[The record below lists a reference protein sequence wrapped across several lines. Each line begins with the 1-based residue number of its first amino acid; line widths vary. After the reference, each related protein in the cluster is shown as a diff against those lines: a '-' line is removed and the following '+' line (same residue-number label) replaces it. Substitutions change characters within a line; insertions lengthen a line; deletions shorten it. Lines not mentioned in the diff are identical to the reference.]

1 MSQTKEKSHQ
11 HFPHSKKVLV
21 VESVLSGT
29 PIKEVAAMIGVHRS
43 TVDGWVRSYKK
54 ANGLSLARTTFEDRI
69 KARQNP
75 VSLNGGSK
83 PKEMIRKEASK
94 PVQQN
99 LLDVVDETVS
109 QKADESITAVKS
121 LLEEELASVDE
132 YRRKIKRAINEL
144 V

>member
-1 MSQTKEKSHQ
+1 MSQTKEKSYQ

-29 PIKEVAAMIGVHRS
+29 PVKEVAAMLDVHRS
-43 TVDGWVRSYKK
+43 TIDGWVRSYKK
-54 ANGLSLARTTFEDRI
+54 ANGLSLSRSTFEDRI

-75 VSLNGGSK
+75 VGDSK
-83 PKEMIRKEASK
+83 PKEMIRKEVSK

-99 LLDVVDETVS
+99 FLDVVDEAVS